1 MCIFGPVPSR
11 RLGSSLGINNIPY
24 KICTYT
30 CAYCQIGPTLRL
42 ELERK
47 CYSDPEKTAS
57 SVKKRLLRLAE
68 KGEKVDYIT
77 IVPDGEPTLDT
88 ALGELLAKLRKTSIP
103 VAVITNSS
111 LIWESQVREAL
122 MLADWVS
129 LKIDAISE
137 DIWRS
142 VDRPHPALKHNAIL
156 EGMKTFA
163 DDFKGKLCTET
174 MLVKDCND
182 TPKELEKIADFIS
195 ANLNPYTAYISV
207 PTRPPAASWVRPPKI
222 EAITAAYAIYRRRG
236 LTVETLTGYE
246 GNKFVVTDDPAEEI
260 LNITAVH
267 PMRSD
272 AIEEILRR
280 WEADEQIIEDLVD
293 EGKIKRV
300 QYEGN
305 IYYVRVMGGQKEK
318 KGALA
323 DGIGSQPRCDR

>member
-42 ELERK
+42 ELKRK
-47 CYSDPEKTAS
+47 RYSDPEKIAN
-57 SVKKRLLRLAE
+57 SVKKKLLRLAE

-88 ALGELLAKLRKTSIP
+88 ALGELLTELRKTNIP

-111 LIWESQVREAL
+111 LIWESQVRDAL

-137 DIWRS
+137 DVWCS
-142 VDRPHPALKHNAIL
+142 VDRPHPALKHDAIL

-280 WEADEQIIEDLVD
+280 WEADI
-293 EGKIKRV
+293 
-300 QYEGN
+300 
-305 IYYVRVMGGQKEK
+305 
-318 KGALA
+318 
-323 DGIGSQPRCDR
+323 S

>member
-42 ELERK
+42 ELKRK
-47 CYSDPEKTAS
+47 RYSDPEKIAN
-57 SVKKRLLRLAE
+57 SVKKKLLRLAE

-77 IVPDGEPTLDT
+77 LVPDGEPTLDI
-88 ALGELLAKLRKTSIP
+88 ALGELLTELRKTSIP

-137 DIWRS
+137 DVWRS
-142 VDRPHPALKHNAIL
+142 VDRPHPALKHDEIL
-156 EGMKTFA
+156 EGMKILAA
-163 DDFKGKLCTET
+163 DFTGKLCTET
-174 MLVKDCND
+174 MLVRDLND
-182 TPKELEKIADFIS
+182 APEELEKIADFIS
-195 ANLNPYTAYISV
+195 NYLNPYTAYISV
-207 PTRPPAASWVRPPKI
+207 PTRPPAASWVLPPKE
-222 EAITAAYAIYRRRG
+222 EAVTAAYAIYKKKG

-246 GNKFVVTDDPAEEI
+246 GNEFVITDNPAEEI

-272 AIEEILRR
+272 AIEKVLRR

-300 QYEGN
+300 EYEGN
-305 IYYVRVMGGQKEK
+305 IYYLRVMGDQKEK